1 MEQVEPGYL
10 HRFTIAVVPERTG
23 QTRILLEIRWNLEP
37 LLAGHLQKKVAAL
50 PAGRQV

>member
-10 HRFTIAVVPERTG
+10 HRFTIAVVPERAG
-23 QTRILLEIRWNLEP
+23 QTRMSLEIQWNLEP
-37 LLAGHLQKKVAAL
+37 PLAVHLQKKVAAL